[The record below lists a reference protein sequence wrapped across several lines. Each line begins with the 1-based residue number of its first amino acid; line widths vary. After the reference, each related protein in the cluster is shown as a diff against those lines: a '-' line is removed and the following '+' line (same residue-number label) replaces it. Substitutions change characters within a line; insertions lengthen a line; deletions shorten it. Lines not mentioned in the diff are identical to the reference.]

1 MKKLNVVVELVL
13 DGGMGPLRLDVVVSA
28 AAAAAA
34 AVLPVMVVEDEVTT
48 IGAAVIASGL
58 VRLVGV
64 FGLLLLLLLPLM
76 VASALFMS
84 SYETAWVDRLK

>member
-34 AVLPVMVVEDEVTT
+34 VLPVMVVEDEATT
-48 IGAAVIASGL
+48 IGAAVTASGL